1 MQFIDNLEV
10 VVYKCCKYVSS
21 ILEFF
26 LKDSD
31 GKLIKDVCQKS
42 GACCRA
48 VWYDSRVGGRK

>member
-1 MQFIDNLEV
+1 MQFINNVEV
-10 VVYKCCKYVSS
+10 VGNVANMALVFLS
-21 ILEFF
+21 FF